1 MIDEEQH
8 LLRALAGMC
17 AQYLSEGDGLDHMCM
32 NAGERAVELL
42 FKYGLVD
49 SMERGAGWTEAGRA
63 LLRSN

>member
-1 MIDEEQH
+1 MIDGEER
-8 LLRALAGMC
+8 LLQALAEMC

-49 SMERGAGWTEAGRA
+49 SMERGARWTEAGRA
-63 LLRSN
+63 LLEYN